1 MAGSHTI
8 AVALLGTWAL
18 AGGWHVDARRVGRY
32 VAITALLGVFT
43 VVGVQT
49 LLARTLSNEYDRDK
63 VIAKMQLLTTRDRAV
78 EYRRSADVPAD
89 TNTAPALDRIRQ
101 RGAVRVGYLPDSL
114 PFVYENAAGRLVGFD
129 VEMAHEL
136 AAELAVKLEL
146 VPVERERLVERLD
159 SGYCEIV
166 MSGLAVTPAR
176 AAELRLS
183 TSYLDETLALVVRDE
198 ARDRFATWD
207 GIRAMPQLS
216 IRVPRVPYYVK
227 KLQAELPNA
236 KLTQVDWTRD
246 LFDAASPVDAIALTA
261 ERGST
266 MTLLNPAYSVVV
278 PQPGVLK
285 VPLAYAMA
293 NGDTRMASF
302 IDTWIELKRKDGT
315 VDRLF
320 SHWILG
326 RSAEVRSPA
335 VVGDP
340 RRPALGPL
348 TVVTGAIAM
357 DRLSS
362 RIPVVLVVAALL
374 AAPIALSAGVKVRS
388 QHDKDFDFRGLTTW
402 AWHPDGA
409 GDVRMALT
417 AEDDPAAMKARFE
430 PVIVDA
436 VQKEM
441 ASRGLTVADASGTPQ
456 LYVNYYVLISTNQS
470 RQTMGQ
476 FLPTVPEW
484 GIPPFS
490 YGATQSLKVFEEGS
504 LVLDVTSAKTRLL
517 IWRGMAVAELQ
528 RKSRA
533 PGPRHAASRGD
544 RRGREEVPEDDLY
557 ARARLRPGD
566 RRHQPSHVQPAR
578 ADRIR
583 APCHCRKVTASV
595 PTRSCRPLVAGGMGD
610 VYRAHDARLGRDV
623 ALKVLPADVA
633 ADPERLARF
642 RREARAVAALN
653 HPHIVTI
660 FSIEEDARRAV
671 HDDGAGRGAVAR
683 ARAGRRWAAARPVL
697 RHRRRARRRAVRR
710 APQRDRPSR
719 REAGQRD
726 GRPTTASSRCST
738 SASRGKPTAH
748 RMPDSATLLGAH
760 AGGDDRRHRPLHVAG
775 ADRGQGGRSPQR
787 HLLGRCR
794 ALRDGD
800 WREAVQRELVAA
812 R

>member
-1 MAGSHTI
+1 MSYSKQILAGVAAGVAVGLFLGDLAGSLNVAADAYVKLLQMTVLPYVVVSIIIGLGSLSLVQAKTLALRGGAVLLLLWALALAVVFMFPLMLPPQQTASFFSTTLLAPHEPFDFVGLYIPSNPFNALANNVVPAVVLFSAFLGVSLIAVPGKQPLLDVFAVAEKAMARVMKLVARLMPLGLFFITATAAGTLSVEELRRLQVYLLSYIAVSLLLGLWVLPGLVSALTPIPYRMVLGRTRDALLTAFLTGSLFIVLPMLIDATKALLREYRPDNAEIESLPNVIVATSFNFPHAGKLLALTFILFAGWFSDVVVPGREYPKLAGAGLLVLFGNINVAVPFLLDLFGIPADTFHLFQVTSVVNARFGTLVAGSHTI

-101 RGAVRVGYLPDSL
+101 RGAMRVGYLPDSL

-146 VPVERERLVERLD
+146 VPVERERLAERLD

-236 KLTQVDWTRD
+236 KLTEVDWTRD
-246 LFDAASPVDAIALTA
+246 LFDPASPADAIALTA

-326 RSAEVRSPA
+326 RSAEVRSP
-335 VVGDP
+335 
-340 RRPALGPL
+340 RW
-348 TVVTGAIAM
+348 
-357 DRLSS
+357 S
-362 RIPVVLVVAALL
+362 
-374 AAPIALSAGVKVRS
+374 
-388 QHDKDFDFRGLTTW
+388 
-402 AWHPDGA
+402 
-409 GDVRMALT
+409 
-417 AEDDPAAMKARFE
+417 
-430 PVIVDA
+430 VI
-436 VQKEM
+436 
-441 ASRGLTVADASGTPQ
+441 
-456 LYVNYYVLISTNQS
+456 
-470 RQTMGQ
+470 
-476 FLPTVPEW
+476 
-484 GIPPFS
+484 
-490 YGATQSLKVFEEGS
+490 
-504 LVLDVTSAKTRLL
+504 
-517 IWRGMAVAELQ
+517 
-528 RKSRA
+528 
-533 PGPRHAASRGD
+533 
-544 RRGREEVPEDDLY
+544 
-557 ARARLRPGD
+557 
-566 RRHQPSHVQPAR
+566 
-578 ADRIR
+578 
-583 APCHCRKVTASV
+583 
-595 PTRSCRPLVAGGMGD
+595 
-610 VYRAHDARLGRDV
+610 RDV
-623 ALKVLPADVA
+623 
-633 ADPERLARF
+633 
-642 RREARAVAALN
+642 
-653 HPHIVTI
+653 
-660 FSIEEDARRAV
+660 
-671 HDDGAGRGAVAR
+671 
-683 ARAGRRWAAARPVL
+683 
-697 RHRRRARRRAVRR
+697 
-710 APQRDRPSR
+710 
-719 REAGQRD
+719 
-726 GRPTTASSRCST
+726 
-738 SASRGKPTAH
+738 
-748 RMPDSATLLGAH
+748 
-760 AGGDDRRHRPLHVAG
+760 LHW
-775 ADRGQGGRSPQR
+775 DRSP
-787 HLLGRCR
+787 
-794 ALRDGD
+794 
-800 WREAVQRELVAA
+800 
-812 R
+812 